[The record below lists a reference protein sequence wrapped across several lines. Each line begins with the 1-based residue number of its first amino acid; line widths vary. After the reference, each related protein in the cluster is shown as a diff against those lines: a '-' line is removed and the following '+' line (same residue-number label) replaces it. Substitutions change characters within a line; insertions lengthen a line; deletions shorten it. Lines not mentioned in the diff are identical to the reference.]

1 MNKLKSPEN
10 VDFLADC
17 STNVFFLTDLRGL
30 RWKRYTCSCKNVTS
44 ITDDPIL
51 SAYSTALHTDI
62 LCVWQRVA
70 VHGVSVDSVGAH
82 LLKCPKELILFW
94 SGEKPNLNDT
104 LSSNLQEVGY
114 GAYEDGLSE
123 EILELF
129 FRSLHNMIEKY
140 LTENEFVRLGKWFV
154 SPLKNDANN
163 NSSVFSSLA
172 FSFSLFLHGETSV
185 VASINVQEKT
195 SIRHLSAKDLH
206 MSTLPMSS
214 ESHVLLAPYGL
225 NAQLTGHN
233 LGESDTG
240 SLKILEEWQRFFPSV
255 PALSTFG
262 QPNVVEV
269 VLGDIKMLYPAK
281 LVLIPSSSLSGNN
294 AKHTQEKYDHISA
307 TSIIKNIWKMTQVKQ
322 SQQTWNFNENNVY
335 TNCKCMAATNV
346 QQSSNDNR
354 MMFSNTTKLTSTQS
368 VKDSKGASIFHY
380 RKQKDISFIKERL
393 TPLLSCHVANS
404 STAKF
409 TAPDTVLEKNISSNC
424 KNEKNVKKGSSPSC
438 VNKTNCDTFPSKPW
452 RISNNLKPFS
462 FKLPTS
468 LNKPVITLSPL
479 DARVI
484 NEQDNKVTQSPIS
497 IDLPVAESDKTE
509 NNTKIKNEHS
519 DHSEPFVCKNVK
531 VETIEPSKRGPGR
544 PRGRQ
549 NSLQLVASNFQS
561 SEDEMISPSG
571 NRSSSRS
578 AKRQENMN
586 SPTIDCVNKSK
597 KTKVTGRGELKT
609 PGTPNDN
616 QIFNFSSIKTLP
628 SPLTPSTHF
637 SPSIKTK
644 NLMSTKDLMPISD
657 DLDHLFDEEDDE
669 EKKFSALNPIC
680 DPNIISTDGSRLI
693 TSGGIT
699 TIAGLTQQDLVQMYP
714 TPPSHESHNLSL
726 SPIVSNELSGSCMT
740 ILSPDKRHTKLITE
754 NDQLEIT
761 IEPPR
766 FKWNSPSFFIPK
778 ICFEPISELYL
789 PVSLPSQNLK
799 SLSDKYIKY
808 KSTLNFQ
815 SPPVLSRCSDE
826 VLSSVNFSPHQQR
839 AEVLPNQKSI
849 ALNFKQD
856 QSLVVI
862 LTLFDSFLNWT
873 LSDYL
878 SNSSIQ
884 NVTYELYKTY
894 QSVTWNSE
902 INTDLYSNIVPS
914 NKISNEDINDK
925 TVDFSV
931 DLIKILLKKFSS
943 TISICHMLTTI
954 SQYYSNCD
962 EVKTSSECSVLLRKN
977 LVKRLISLI
986 EYGLQKSV
994 RKPLWDTTKTEG
1006 LLCFK
1011 KLYQMS
1017 SKSSLQSMSSKSP
1030 LLFNYDNETISIS
1043 PDASRHWQV
1052 MYLEPFGG
1060 QRNIAYIVALPENDF
1075 IVDSAK
1081 RFFKE
1086 LSSIYETLNLGSH
1099 SPIIKDLRDGMLRI
1113 KQKDYS
1119 KFSAVTVDEW
1129 FEGDARAQLKFVAQ
1143 FCKHQLGPYLA
1154 SLSLDSSLYI
1164 NKFDNDKN
1172 NLSNCGKQ
1180 NLVSLS
1186 GGQATTINSST
1197 ATATVY
1203 DDLPVVECEMAI
1215 PSIVVYMVDPFHN
1228 NSISKDT
1235 NLCSYIGFLR
1245 SFLEMTSQL
1254 NSKLK
1259 VNIILQIIPLE
1270 QLLQVNSI
1278 ARKHDTK
1285 GSYCAELKRLAL
1297 NVYSQCRSN
1306 PTSDVFKNQ
1315 KCMTGF
1321 GILNARESLIRRRQV
1336 ENILPTQIYHP
1347 AYVLADPM
1355 KYVKSDSLISSTP
1368 SSSHENILYCCYC
1381 LSLDNKWLIV
1391 MCTDKIG
1398 QLSET
1403 TLIKTL
1409 HSNKKKD
1416 LMWNIILRKLWD
1428 FINSVVS
1435 FSVCSWRIV
1444 LSRYGDVCHT
1454 ELKEMNNLVQKE
1466 IHNLISRPASPH
1478 TDVCVRC
1485 STDDSKRGKCVFRS
1499 ISFCTTKVDRY
1510 IRLMLFKKIRNI
1522 DSAYSRIYIIP
1533 SSNGQKQTLGTN
1545 INDSFSTDRKN
1556 RLFNDYDENHTF
1568 MPLIS
1573 SPADASLF
1581 STSPQ
1586 SEFSKMNTLGLSPP
1600 NIIAGHNLPFFS
1612 PLGQVSNSYISP
1624 NKHSNKLCNQ
1634 LASGFLLSGS
1644 SDDKQKSTEPSVL
1657 RSDLLIHESS
1667 SAIDLTH
1674 PLDSKNFFEVL
1685 RFILE
1690 RFDNL
1695 SWLTINPATGK
1706 RESSFPVHVKNVEN
1720 CRKILACFT
1729 C

>member
-30 RWKRYTCSCKNVTS
+30 RWKRYTSSCKNVTS

-51 SAYSTALHTDI
+51 SAYSAALHADI

-70 VHGVSVDSVGAH
+70 VHGISVDSVGAH

-94 SGEKPNLNDT
+94 SGEKPTLNDI
-104 LSSNLQEVGY
+104 LSSNLQEVDY
-114 GAYEDGLSE
+114 GTYEDGLSE

-185 VASINVQEKT
+185 VASINIQEKS

-233 LGESDTG
+233 LGESDTS

-281 LVLIPSSSLSGNN
+281 LVLIPSSSASGNN
-294 AKHTQEKYDHISA
+294 SKHTQEKYDHISA

-354 MMFSNTTKLTSTQS
+354 MMFSNATKLTSTQS
-368 VKDSKGASIFHY
+368 VKDSKGASMFHY

-393 TPLLSCHVANS
+393 TPLLSY
-404 STAKF
+404 
-409 TAPDTVLEKNISSNC
+409 
-424 KNEKNVKKGSSPSC
+424 
-438 VNKTNCDTFPSKPW
+438 
-452 RISNNLKPFS
+452 
-462 FKLPTS
+462 
-468 LNKPVITLSPL
+468 
-479 DARVI
+479 ARVM
-484 NEQDNKVTQSPIS
+484 NENDNKVTQSPIS
-497 IDLPVAESDKTE
+497 IDLTVAESDKTE
-509 NNTKIKNEHS
+509 NNIKIKNEHS

-571 NRSSSRS
+571 NRSSNRS

-586 SPTIDCVNKSK
+586 SPTIDGVNKSK
-597 KTKVTGRGELKT
+597 KTKITGRGELKT

-669 EKKFSALNPIC
+669 EKKFSALNPVC

-761 IEPPR
+761 IEPSR

-826 VLSSVNFSPHQQR
+826 VLSSVNFSPHQQKNDK
-839 AEVLPNQKSI
+839 VLTNQKSVP
-849 ALNFKQD
+849 LNFKQD
-856 QSLVVI
+856 HSLVVI

-873 LSDYL
+873 LSDYS

-884 NVTYELYKTY
+884 IVTYELYKTY
-894 QSVTWNSE
+894 QSFTWNSE
-902 INTDLYSNIVPS
+902 INIDLYSNNVPS
-914 NKISNEDINDK
+914 NKISKEDINDK

-986 EYGLQKSV
+986 EYGLLKSV

-1086 LSSIYETLNLGSH
+1086 LSSIYE
-1099 SPIIKDLRDGMLRI
+1099 
-1113 KQKDYS
+1113 
-1119 KFSAVTVDEW
+1119 V
-1129 FEGDARAQLKFVAQ
+1129 
-1143 FCKHQLGPYLA
+1143 
-1154 SLSLDSSLYI
+1154 
-1164 NKFDNDKN
+1164 
-1172 NLSNCGKQ
+1172 
-1180 NLVSLS
+1180 
-1186 GGQATTINSST
+1186 
-1197 ATATVY
+1197 
-1203 DDLPVVECEMAI
+1203 
-1215 PSIVVYMVDPFHN
+1215 IV
-1228 NSISKDT
+1228 
-1235 NLCSYIGFLR
+1235 
-1245 SFLEMTSQL
+1245 
-1254 NSKLK
+1254 
-1259 VNIILQIIPLE
+1259 
-1270 QLLQVNSI
+1270 
-1278 ARKHDTK
+1278 
-1285 GSYCAELKRLAL
+1285 
-1297 NVYSQCRSN
+1297 
-1306 PTSDVFKNQ
+1306 
-1315 KCMTGF
+1315 
-1321 GILNARESLIRRRQV
+1321 
-1336 ENILPTQIYHP
+1336 
-1347 AYVLADPM
+1347 
-1355 KYVKSDSLISSTP
+1355 
-1368 SSSHENILYCCYC
+1368 
-1381 LSLDNKWLIV
+1381 
-1391 MCTDKIG
+1391 
-1398 QLSET
+1398 
-1403 TLIKTL
+1403 
-1409 HSNKKKD
+1409 
-1416 LMWNIILRKLWD
+1416 
-1428 FINSVVS
+1428 
-1435 FSVCSWRIV
+1435 
-1444 LSRYGDVCHT
+1444 
-1454 ELKEMNNLVQKE
+1454 
-1466 IHNLISRPASPH
+1466 
-1478 TDVCVRC
+1478 
-1485 STDDSKRGKCVFRS
+1485 
-1499 ISFCTTKVDRY
+1499 
-1510 IRLMLFKKIRNI
+1510 
-1522 DSAYSRIYIIP
+1522 
-1533 SSNGQKQTLGTN
+1533 
-1545 INDSFSTDRKN
+1545 
-1556 RLFNDYDENHTF
+1556 
-1568 MPLIS
+1568 
-1573 SPADASLF
+1573 
-1581 STSPQ
+1581 
-1586 SEFSKMNTLGLSPP
+1586 
-1600 NIIAGHNLPFFS
+1600 
-1612 PLGQVSNSYISP
+1612 
-1624 NKHSNKLCNQ
+1624 
-1634 LASGFLLSGS
+1634 
-1644 SDDKQKSTEPSVL
+1644 
-1657 RSDLLIHESS
+1657 
-1667 SAIDLTH
+1667 
-1674 PLDSKNFFEVL
+1674 
-1685 RFILE
+1685 
-1690 RFDNL
+1690 
-1695 SWLTINPATGK
+1695 
-1706 RESSFPVHVKNVEN
+1706 
-1720 CRKILACFT
+1720 
-1729 C
+1729 